1 MCVRAVRLRAG
12 LLTAGVRS
20 TANGTVLALL
30 VLLLLSGRRQQRGC
44 PGGERG
50 AWGRA
55 LPAAVSPGPGQA
67 AGVTVSSLAQGRK
80 KLINVEG
87 ISGPEHPAL

>member
-1 MCVRAVRLRAG
+1 ME
-12 LLTAGVRS
+12 S
-20 TANGTVLALL
+20 
-30 VLLLLSGRRQQRGC
+30 
-44 PGGERG
+44 G

-55 LPAAVSPGPGQA
+55 LPVAVSPGPGQA